1 MLVTL
6 DPVYFVTLPLLCP
19 AETDVLITARNTCTE
34 SLVGQVVKA
43 ARLQI
48 HLRRAKKMWSEELS
62 MFKALDRQGNEHIS
76 NFAQPPYL
84 QVPLP
89 EAQLMLALLRSFDCE
104 VLYGYNPPRSAEAWG
119 SIDTLRALVAA
130 MDARWEAI
138 ITAALAVPAVALA

>member
-48 HLRRAKKMWSEELS
+48 HLRRAKKMWGEELS

-76 NFAQPPYL
+76 NFAQPLYL

-89 EAQLMLALLRSFDCE
+89 EAQLILALL
-104 VLYGYNPPRSAEAWG
+104 RSAEAWG
-119 SIDTLRALVAA
+119 SIEALRALVAA
-130 MDARWEAI
+130 MDARWDAI